1 LAAAPTTHEGAW
13 RALEESGGGVLTRH
27 ESAARATVS
36 CALLCGARK
45 FKQTIELQIGLKDY
59 DPQKDKRFVG
69 SVRLPNCPRP
79 TLKICIIA
87 DEKHKDE
94 IAKAKCDV
102 EVVSLDDLKK
112 YNKDKK
118 QIKSWAKKYS
128 MLLASD
134 TVLKKVPVVCGP
146 ILNRIGMFP
155 QVVAHNE
162 PIANKVDDYRS
173 SVKWQLK
180 KVTCLNAAVG
190 AEGFTDEELK
200 QNIMMSINFL
210 ISLLKK
216 GWHNMKSVHI
226 KSTMS
231 KSVKLL

>member
-1 LAAAPTTHEGAW
+1 MGINNLLNTSMTAKINNAAVAEAIQELRGKMK
-13 RALEESGGGVLTRH
+13 E
-27 ESAARATVS
+27 
-36 CALLCGARK
+36 RK
-45 FKQTIELQIGLKDY
+45 FKQTVELQIGLKDY
-59 DPQKDKRFVG
+59 DPAKDKRFVG
-69 SVRLPNCPRP
+69 SVRLPNNPRP
-79 TLKICIIA
+79 TLKICMIA

-94 IAKAKCDV
+94 IIKNKVDV
-102 EVVSLDDLKK
+102 DVVDLDFLKK
-112 YNKDKK
+112 FNKDKK
-118 QIKSWAKKYS
+118 QIKGWAKKYS
-128 MLLASD
+128 LLLASD

-146 ILNRIGMFP
+146 ILNRIQMFP
-155 QVVAHNE
+155 QVITHND
-162 PIANKVDDYRS
+162 PLLGKVEDVRS

-190 AEGFTDEELK
+190 RQDMSDDELK
-200 QNIMMSINFL
+200 QNIMTSINFL